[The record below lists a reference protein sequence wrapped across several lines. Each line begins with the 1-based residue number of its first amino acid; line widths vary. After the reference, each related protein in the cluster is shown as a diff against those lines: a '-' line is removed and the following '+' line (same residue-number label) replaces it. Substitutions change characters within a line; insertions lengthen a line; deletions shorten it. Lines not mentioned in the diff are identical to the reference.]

1 MAEPGWASGL
11 SGCEKSRE
19 EPAVRCDTVS
29 DPPEQVTA
37 LLLAWGAGDEAAFE
51 RLVPVV
57 YAELH
62 RMAQRHL
69 RREQHQSLQAT
80 ALVNELYLRLVD
92 AQAVK
97 WHDRAHFYAIAARLM
112 RRVLVDAA
120 RRRRFRKRGG
130 GAQAVTL
137 DEALVVA
144 PARGPDLV
152 ALDDALEAL
161 ATFDQR
167 KARVV
172 EMRFFAGLSVQE
184 IAAVLD
190 VSDDTVTRDWN
201 FAKTWLLREL
211 SNKQ

>member
-1 MAEPGWASGL
+1 MAEPPG
-11 SGCEKSRE
+11 R
-19 EPAVRCDTVS
+19 
-29 DPPEQVTA
+29 VTE
-37 LLLAWGAGDEAAFE
+37 LLLAWGTGDEVALE
-51 RLVPVV
+51 QLVPVV

-69 RREQHQSLQAT
+69 RREQRHSLQAT

-97 WHDRAHFYAIAARLM
+97 WHDRAHFFAISARLM
-112 RRVLVDAA
+112 RRILVDAA
-120 RRRRFRKRGG
+120 RRRDVQKRGG
-130 GAQAVTL
+130 GASALTL

-144 PARGPDLV
+144 PGRRRDLI
-152 ALDDALEAL
+152 ALDDALNAL

-172 EMRFFAGLSVQE
+172 EMRFFGGLSVRE
-184 IAAVLD
+184 TAAVLD

-211 SNKQ
+211 GRGRG

>member
-1 MAEPGWASGL
+1 M
-11 SGCEKSRE
+11 RE
-19 EPAVRCDTVS
+19 WPDETRIGARKGGNESAVRCEAVS
-29 DPPEQVTA
+29 EPPGRVTE
-37 LLLAWGAGDEAAFE
+37 LLLAWGAGDEVALE

-69 RREQHQSLQAT
+69 RREQRHSLQAT
-80 ALVNELYLRLVD
+80 ALVNELYVRLVD
-92 AQAVK
+92 AQAVQ
-97 WHDRAHFYAIAARLM
+97 WHDRAHFFAISARLM
-112 RRVLVDAA
+112 RRILVDAA
-120 RRRRFRKRGG
+120 RRRQVRKRGG
-130 GAQAVTL
+130 GANAVTL
-137 DEALVVA
+137 DEAVVVA
-144 PARGPDLV
+144 PGRGRDLI

-161 ATFDQR
+161 AVFDQR

-184 IAAVLD
+184 IAAVLE

-211 SNKQ
+211 SGKR

>member
-1 MAEPGWASGL
+1 VSEPPG
-11 SGCEKSRE
+11 R
-19 EPAVRCDTVS
+19 
-29 DPPEQVTA
+29 VTE
-37 LLLAWGAGDEAAFE
+37 LLLAWGAGDEVALE

-69 RREQHQSLQAT
+69 RREQHHSLQAT
-80 ALVNELYLRLVD
+80 AVVNELYFRLVD

-97 WHDRAHFYAIAARLM
+97 WHDRAHFFAISARLM
-112 RRVLVDAA
+112 RRILVDAA
-120 RRRRFRKRGG
+120 RRRNVRKRGG
-130 GAQAVTL
+130 GASAVTL

-144 PARGPDLV
+144 PGRGRDLI

-161 ATFDQR
+161 AAFDQR

-172 EMRFFAGLSVQE
+172 EMRFFAGLSVPE
-184 IAAVLD
+184 IAAVLE

-211 SNKQ
+211 SRNR

>member
-1 MAEPGWASGL
+1 M
-11 SGCEKSRE
+11 RE
-19 EPAVRCDTVS
+19 WPDETRIGARKGGDESAVRCEAVS
-29 DPPEQVTA
+29 EPPGRVTE
-37 LLLAWGAGDEAAFE
+37 LLLAWGAGDEVALE

-69 RREQHQSLQAT
+69 RREQRHSLQAT
-80 ALVNELYLRLVD
+80 ALVNELYVRLVD
-92 AQAVK
+92 AQAVQ
-97 WHDRAHFYAIAARLM
+97 WHDRAHFFAISARLM
-112 RRVLVDAA
+112 RRILVDAA
-120 RRRRFRKRGG
+120 RRRQVRKRGG
-130 GAQAVTL
+130 GANAVTL
-137 DEALVVA
+137 DEAVVVA
-144 PARGPDLV
+144 PGRGRDLI

-161 ATFDQR
+161 AVFDQR

-184 IAAVLD
+184 IAAVLE

-211 SNKQ
+211 SGKR

>member
-1 MAEPGWASGL
+1 M
-11 SGCEKSRE
+11 RE
-19 EPAVRCDTVS
+19 WPEETRIGARKGGNESAVRCEAVS
-29 DPPEQVTA
+29 EPPGRVTE
-37 LLLAWGAGDEAAFE
+37 LLLAWGAGDEVALE

-69 RREQHQSLQAT
+69 RREQRHSLQAT
-80 ALVNELYLRLVD
+80 ALVNELYVRLVD
-92 AQAVK
+92 AQAVQ
-97 WHDRAHFYAIAARLM
+97 WHDRAHFFAISARLM
-112 RRVLVDAA
+112 RRILVDAA
-120 RRRRFRKRGG
+120 RRRQVRKRGG
-130 GAQAVTL
+130 GANAVTL
-137 DEALVVA
+137 DEAVVVA
-144 PARGPDLV
+144 PGRGRDLI

-161 ATFDQR
+161 AVFDQR

-184 IAAVLD
+184 IAAVLE

-211 SNKQ
+211 SGKR